1 MLGQKVCQGAKRS
14 VFVMKIKK
22 FIGALAGVTM
32 LCASLPFSSTTVDF
46 VKDNV
51 LTAKAIPANV
61 DYTIKDGNYLT
72 VVGSGDM
79 WDSSSNST
87 YEYAS
92 QVKSIAITDTI
103 TSIGAYAFKDFTNI
117 KEIVIPPK
125 VTKIGAHAFDGC
137 TNLESITIPP
147 SVIEIDE
154 DAFKGTK
161 WLANRR
167 KESKNVVVVNGI
179 LADGKAC
186 SGDVVVPNSVKIISQ
201 YAFRGCKN
209 LNNVTLP
216 NSITQIETTP
226 FYGCNKLQNIY
237 YTGTQQEWESV
248 KIDYRRQI
256 MNATHK
262 FDAKY
267 NHSGDKDGIV
277 IEAGKVIADI
287 SETGNVR
294 VPISVFNNTGFT
306 TSKLVFT
313 FDNGVYAI
321 GVESG
326 LLTPSS
332 DISSYGSDTA
342 TVTTSS
348 GTNKNGVIYYLDV
361 ALPYNATVGSTY
373 NIYMDNKGFTTSSG
387 VDPKISLKNP
397 EKPDEDKKIKAITI
411 TVTDKAKS
419 VVTIK
424 QASNPTPTP
433 QKPVE
438 NIVLGD
444 VNKDNKVDSKD
455 AVLVLKSYAESLVGG
470 ASSVDKVRGDVNKDG
485 SVDSKDAVKIL
496 KYYAASL
503 VGNPGDITKY

>member
-51 LTAKAIPANV
+51 LTAKAVPSDVISNFSKGELQV
-61 DYTIKDGNYLT
+61 DGKGEM
-72 VVGSGDM
+72 GA
-79 WDSSSNST
+79 SSSTST

-92 QVKSIAITDTI
+92 SVTMVTI
-103 TSIGAYAFKDFTNI
+103 GNNLTSIGAYAFKDFI
-117 KEIVIPPK
+117 GLKSIVIPK
-125 VTKIGAHAFDGC
+125 NITKIDEHAFDGC
-137 TNLESITIPP
+137 TSLESIEIPS
-147 SVIEIDE
+147 SVKEIGE

-167 KESKNVVVVNGI
+167 KESNNVVVINGI

-186 SGDVVVPNSVKIISQ
+186 SGDVVVPNTVKKISP
-201 YAFRGCKN
+201 YAFRGNKN
-209 LNNVTLP
+209 IKTVTLP
-216 NSITQIETTP
+216 NSIVEIETTP
-226 FYGCNKLQNIY
+226 FYGCKKLDSLN
-237 YTGTQQEWESV
+237 YTGTQQEWES
-248 KIDYRRQI
+248 IDRTSRQQV
-256 MNATHK
+256 MNATKK
-262 FDAKY
+262 FDDKY
-267 NHSGDKDGIV
+267 GHSKDSGMV
-277 IEAGKVIADI
+277 VEVGKVIADT
-287 SETGNVR
+287 SEKNNVR
-294 VPISVFNNTGFT
+294 VPIAVSNNTGFT
-306 TSKLVFT
+306 KSGLKFT
-313 FDNGVYAI
+313 FDDGVYATDA
-321 GVESG
+321 ESG
-326 LLTPSS
+326 LLTPSP
-332 DISSYGSDTA
+332 DNYYGDTA
-342 TVTTSS
+342 TVTTNS
-348 GTNKNGVIYYLDV
+348 GTNENGVIYYLDV
-361 ALPYNATVGSTY
+361 ALPSDAQVGSTY
-373 NIYMDNKGFTTSSG
+373 NVYMENLGFETSSG
-387 VDPKISLKNP
+387 EKVGVNIDSPK
-397 EKPDEDKKIKAITI
+397 KPDPNADKKPKAITI

-424 QASNPTPTP
+424 QASNPTP

-470 ASSVDKVRGDVNKDG
+470 ASSVDKARGDVNKDG

>member
-1 MLGQKVCQGAKRS
+1 
-14 VFVMKIKK
+14 MKIKK

-51 LTAKAIPANV
+51 LTAKAVPANV

-79 WDSSSNST
+79 WDSSPSST

-137 TNLESITIPP
+137 TNLESITIPS

-167 KESKNVVVVNGI
+167 KESNNVVVVNGI

-186 SGDVVVPNSVKIISQ
+186 SGNVVVPNSVKIISQ
-201 YAFRGCKN
+201 YAFRGCQN
-209 LNNVTLP
+209 LTNVTLP

-237 YTGTQQEWESV
+237 YTGTQQEWESI

-262 FDAKY
+262 FDAKFG
-267 NHSGDKDGIV
+267 HSGDKDGIV
-277 IEAGKVIADI
+277 IEAGKVTADI
-287 SETGNVR
+287 SETRNVR
-294 VPISVFNNTGFT
+294 VPISVFNNTGFA
-306 TSKLVFT
+306 TSGLKFT
-313 FDNGVYAI
+313 FDDGVTA
-321 GVESG
+321 VDAESG
-326 LLTPSS
+326 YLTPSAS
-332 DISSYGSDTA
+332 ISYYGDTA

-361 ALPYNATVGSTY
+361 ALPYDAVVGSTY
-373 NIYMDNKGFTTSSG
+373 NIYMDNTGFTTSSG

-397 EKPDEDKKIKAITI
+397 EKPDADKKIKAVTI

-419 VVTIK
+419 VVTIQ

-433 QKPVE
+433 KPAE

-470 ASSVDKVRGDVNKDG
+470 ASSVDKARGDVNKDG

-503 VGNPGDITKY
+503 VGNAGDITKY